1 MSLLR
6 NTILKH
12 LLIEKTIGNMS
23 VNLNS
28 DFYLEIFREPHSWKR
43 RTRPDLEG
51 KGEELTG
58 KYSYD
63 YNQREITNWEINEVL
78 LKARNKIAEKIV
90 SHKIVANERF
100 VVKSLKWEIAIAIQP
115 VQKNDLEWT
124 LNVITVFRESKENPF
139 RVAGRQ
145 TVIWV

>member
-1 MSLLR
+1 
-6 NTILKH
+6 
-12 LLIEKTIGNMS
+12 MS

-63 YNQREITNWEINEVL
+63 YNTRLFKRLVNMTDEDD
-78 LKARNKIAEKIV
+78 
-90 SHKIVANERF
+90 
-100 VVKSLKWEIAIAIQP
+100 
-115 VQKNDLEWT
+115 QK
-124 LNVITVFRESKENPF
+124 
-139 RVAGRQ
+139 
-145 TVIWV
+145 